1 MEHNIFSIKLVKYF
15 VYIIQDIQIEDPIIY
30 QIGDHT
36 IQLNYKPIY
45 VGRGCGNRHMSHV
58 KESHN
63 PRVNQ
68 FIKENPNHYLIEKV
82 IIDLPW
88 TNSVML
94 EQGLIY
100 TIGRLDLGTGP
111 LFNDTAGVHW
121 NEDNIHKEP
130 GPLNLELNKLIFML
144 NRLNKLSNKR
154 IVAESLGVS
163 ERTLY
168 RMMKG
173 YNIQKERISPGK
185 YEYFQI

>member
-1 MEHNIFSIKLVKYF
+1 MRYF
-15 VYIIQDIQIEDPIIY
+15 IYIIQDTQIEDPIIY

-45 VGRGCGNRHMSHV
+45 VGRGCGDRHMSHV

-68 FIKENPNHYLIEKV
+68 FIKENTNHYLIEKV

-88 TNSVML
+88 TSSVML

-111 LFNDTAGVHW
+111 LFNDTASVRW
-121 NEDNIHKEP
+121 NEDDIP
-130 GPLNLELNKLIFML
+130 GKLSHLNLELNKLNLML
-144 NRLNKLSNKR
+144 SRLNKLRNMHA
-154 IVAESLGVS
+154 VAESLGIS

-185 YEYFQI
+185 YEYYQI